1 MACCLHVLVGLCH
14 ALCVYVCVLT
24 DSLAGCMLHP
34 TALCLP
40 SSLLIHPPLF
50 PLPFSLLLSFGLP
63 DLPWAR
69 HHLCDLCSQGLCIS
83 PPALP
88 PLAILHRP
96 LLNTCRASVCGTGW
110 KPLSPHK
117 LPWPRALGEP
127 SEGPVDCVRGGGG
140 GRPGPERPGAG
151 RDVVLTQGACQGS
164 RVQELE
170 GLWEPWRVSS
180 QRGRV

>member
-14 ALCVYVCVLT
+14 ALCVYVCMLT

-140 GRPGPERPGAG
+140 GDRAQRGLGRGGMWSSPREPARDPGSKSLRVFGSPGGCPA
-151 RDVVLTQGACQGS
+151 
-164 RVQELE
+164 
-170 GLWEPWRVSS
+170 
-180 QRGRV
+180 RGRV